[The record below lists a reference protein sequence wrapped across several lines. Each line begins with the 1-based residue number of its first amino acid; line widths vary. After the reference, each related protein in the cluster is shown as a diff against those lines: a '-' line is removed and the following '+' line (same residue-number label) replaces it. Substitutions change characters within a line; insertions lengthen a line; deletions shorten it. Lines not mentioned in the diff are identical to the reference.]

1 MTLTTRSKLAQP
13 VSRRAVLGG
22 AAAAAAVS
30 TLNAPFVL
38 AQPARLKIG
47 LMLPYSGTFAALGN
61 NITDAIMLAINEKG
75 GKLGGRDVQWVRLD
89 DESEP
94 SKGAQNAN
102 KLIVGEKVDIL
113 VGTVHSGV
121 AAAMVQVAR
130 EENATLIIP
139 NAGVGAATGALCSP
153 NIFRTS
159 FSNWQPAY
167 AMGKVAGER
176 KHQNVVTIT
185 WKYAA
190 GEESVQG
197 FKDGLAAGGGKV
209 SKEIW
214 IPFPNDE
221 FQAHLT
227 EIASLRPDAVYT
239 FYAGGGAVKFVKDW
253 DAAGLKGRIPLYGP
267 GFLTDGVL
275 KAQGASAEG
284 LETALHYVEDLPN
297 AKNRQFSADFKKT
310 TNRDVDVYAVQGYD
324 TGQLLV
330 QGLEAVKGNAGAKR
344 ELYAAMKAAKIDS
357 PRGPWTFSKSQNPVQ
372 DFYLRKVVNGENKYQ
387 SVAVKALDDPSAGCK
402 MA

>member
-1 MTLTTRSKLAQP
+1 MTTNTRSKMVQRF
-13 VSRRAVLGG
+13 SRRAVLGG
-22 AAAAAAVS
+22 AAAAAAAS
-30 TLNAPFVL
+30 AFPAPFVL
-38 AQPARLKIG
+38 GQGAPIKIG
-47 LMLPYSGTFAALGN
+47 LMLPYSGTFAALGQ
-61 NITDAIMLAINEKG
+61 NITDAIDLAVKEKG
-75 GKLGGRDVQWVRLD
+75 GKLGGREVRYIRVD
-89 DESEP
+89 DESDP
-94 SKGAQNAN
+94 AKGAANAN

-139 NAGVGAATGALCSP
+139 NAGVGDATGKLCAP

-159 FSNWQPAY
+159 FSNWQPAFP
-167 AMGKVAGER
+167 MGKVAAELG
-176 KHQNVVTIT
+176 KKTAVTIT

-197 FKDGLAAGGGKV
+197 FKDGFTAGGGRIT
-209 SKEIW
+209 KEIW

-227 EIASLRPDAVYT
+227 EIASLNPDCVYT
-239 FYAGGGAVKFVKDW
+239 FYAGGGAVKFVKDYA
-253 DAAGLKGRIPLYGP
+253 AAGLKDKIPLYGP

-275 KAQGASAEG
+275 RAQGPAAEG
-284 LETALHYVEDLPN
+284 LLTTLHYVEDLPN
-297 AKNRQFSADFKKT
+297 AMNQKFKADFQRA
-310 TNRDVDVYAVQGYD
+310 TNRAVDVYAVQGYD

-330 QGLEAVKGNAGAKR
+330 LGLDAVKGDASAKR
-344 ELYAAMKAAKIDS
+344 NLYAAMKAAKISS
-357 PRGPWTFSKSQNPVQ
+357 PRGDWTFSKSQNPVQ

-387 SVAVKALDDPSAGCK
+387 SVAVKALAEPSNACN

>member
-1 MTLTTRSKLAQP
+1 
-13 VSRRAVLGG
+13 
-22 AAAAAAVS
+22 
-30 TLNAPFVL
+30 
-38 AQPARLKIG
+38 
-47 LMLPYSGTFAALGN
+47 
-61 NITDAIMLAINEKG
+61 
-75 GKLGGRDVQWVRLD
+75 
-89 DESEP
+89 
-94 SKGAQNAN
+94 
-102 KLIVGEKVDIL
+102 
-113 VGTVHSGV
+113 
-121 AAAMVQVAR
+121 MVQVAR

-139 NAGVGAATGALCSP
+139 NAGVGAATGALCAP

-176 KHQNVVTIT
+176 RHQNVVTIT

-253 DAAGLKGRIPLYGP
+253 DAAGLKGRVPLYGP

-275 KAQGASAEG
+275 RAQGAAAEG
-284 LETALHYVEDLPN
+284 LETTLHYVEDLPN
-297 AKNRQFSADFKKT
+297 PVNQRFKADFKKT

-344 ELYAAMKAAKIDS
+344 EFYAAMKAAKIDS

-387 SVAVKALDDPSAGCK
+387 SVAVKGLDDPSTGCR

>member
-1 MTLTTRSKLAQP
+1 MVTTTRSKMAVP
-13 VSRRAVLGG
+13 VSRRTLLGG
-22 AAAAAAVS
+22 AAAVAAAS
-30 TLNAPFVL
+30 ALPAPFVL
-38 AQPARLKIG
+38 GQGARLKIG

-61 NITDAIMLAINEKG
+61 NITDAISLAINEKG
-75 GKLGGRDVQWVRLD
+75 GKLGGREVQFVRVD

-94 SKGAQNAN
+94 SKGAANAN

-130 EENATLIIP
+130 EENTTLIIP
-139 NAGVGAATGALCSP
+139 NAGVGDATGKLCAP

-159 FSNWQPAY
+159 FSNWQPGFP
-167 AMGKVAGER
+167 MGKAAAEMG
-176 KHQNVVTIT
+176 KKTAVTIT

-197 FKDGLAAGGGKV
+197 FKDGFIAGGGRIM
-209 SKEIW
+209 KEIW

-227 EIASLRPDAVYT
+227 EIASLNPDCVYT
-239 FYAGGGAVKFVKDW
+239 FYAGGGAVKFVKDYA
-253 DAAGLKGRIPLYGP
+253 AAGLKDKVPLYGP

-275 KAQGASAEG
+275 RAQGPAAEG
-284 LETALHYVEDLPN
+284 LLTTLHYVEDLPN
-297 AKNRQFSADFKKT
+297 PRNVKFKEDFKKAT
-310 TNRDVDVYAVQGYD
+310 TRDVDVYAVQGYD

-330 QGLEAVKGNAGAKR
+330 LGLDAVKGDAAAKGNM
-344 ELYAAMKAAKIDS
+344 YAAMKRAKISS
-357 PRGPWTFSKSQNPVQ
+357 PRGDWTFSASQNPVQ

-387 SVAVKALDDPSAGCK
+387 SIAAKALAEPTQSCK
-402 MA
+402 MT